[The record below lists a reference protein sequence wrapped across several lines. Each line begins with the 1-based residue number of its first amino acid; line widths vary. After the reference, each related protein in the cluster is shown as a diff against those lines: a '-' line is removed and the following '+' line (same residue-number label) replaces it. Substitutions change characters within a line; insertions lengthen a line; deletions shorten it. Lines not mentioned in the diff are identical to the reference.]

1 MVMAAGITVAEL
13 QNRLEA
19 FSGGDEETEAKGRR
33 RGRILHAA
41 TELFI
46 QHGYR
51 KTSVDEVSRKAGV
64 AKGTV
69 YIHFKNKADLMIQ
82 AIAEEKK
89 RYIAEL
95 KPVLEAPPRERLR
108 KYIRLAFVLAGKM
121 PLTSK
126 LLAGDQEIL
135 LLLDEMDADIRQ
147 QALELQTEFVAQ
159 LLDAA
164 TAPHRWTREELLDRA
179 KVLLSLIYSSGVI
192 TDERIRGGL
201 TVERFAGILADMIVD
216 GVGPREET

>member
-1 MVMAAGITVAEL
+1 MEDSLTYTEL
-13 QNRLEA
+13 RHRLET
-19 FSGGDEETEAKGRR
+19 FSGPEPETEARGRR
-33 RGRILHAA
+33 RGRILQAA
-41 TELFI
+41 TELFV

-51 KTSVDEVSRKAGV
+51 KTSVDDVSRKAGV

-69 YIHFKNKADLMIQ
+69 YIHFKNKADLMLH

-89 RYIAEL
+89 HYIAEL
-95 KPVLEAPPRERLR
+95 KPVLEAPPRQQLR
-108 KYIRLAFVLAGKM
+108 KYIRLAFVLAREM

-126 LLAGDQEIL
+126 LLGGDQEML
-135 LLLDEMDADIRQ
+135 LVLEEMDADIRQ

-164 TAPHRWTREELLDRA
+164 TAPHRWTREELADRA

-201 TVERFAGILADMIVD
+201 TVERFAGILSDMIVD
-216 GVGPREET
+216 GVGPREEP

>member
-1 MVMAAGITVAEL
+1 MEDALTFTEL
-13 QNRLEA
+13 QKRLEA
-19 FSGGDEETEAKGRR
+19 FSGGEPETEARR
-33 RGRILHAA
+33 RRRVRILQAA
-41 TELFI
+41 TELFV

-51 KTSVDEVSRKAGV
+51 KTSVDDVSRKAGV

-69 YIHFKNKADLMIQ
+69 YIHFKNKADLMLH

-89 RYIAEL
+89 RYVAEL
-95 KPVLEAPPRERLR
+95 KPVLEAPPRQQLR
-108 KYIRLAFVLAGKM
+108 KYIRLAFMLAREM

-126 LLAGDQEIL
+126 LLGGDREMLLVLEEI
-135 LLLDEMDADIRQ
+135 DADIRQ
-147 QALELQTEFVAQ
+147 QALELQTDFVAQ

-164 TAPHRWTREELLDRA
+164 TAPHRWTREELADRA

-216 GVGPREET
+216 GVSPKEET